1 MGSLVVVPRKRKCSF
16 ALVLLLYLLHHEPLL
31 LPTLAILHL
40 SPKWL
45 PALEAR
51 CAEKAKSI
59 PGMET
64 RKPGSQFTAN
74 VTKAWKSLREV
85 VNIIRAPQLKV
96 EEFLSTL
103 LHYLVFPR
111 FLLKTFD

>member
-1 MGSLVVVPRKRKCSF
+1 VARESKKSGEDRLVFYRLDWE
-16 ALVLLLYLLHHEPLL
+16 AL
-31 LPTLAILHL
+31 LAILHL